1 MKGTIE
7 LKGLTFHAFH
17 GCFDFE
23 REVGTDY
30 LVDFEAEL
38 DISKAAESD
47 KLEDT
52 LDYGRVCDII
62 AEQMDTPSNLLENVA
77 GRIIKAVRADY
88 PEVGHIRLRI
98 SKMYPPVEGLDSAT
112 LTVED

>member
-7 LKGLTFHAFH
+7 LKGLQFHASH

-23 REVGTDY
+23 REEGTDY
-30 LVDFEAEL
+30 IVDFEAEL
-38 DISKAAESD
+38 DISRAAESD
-47 KLEDT
+47 RLEDT

-62 AEQMDTPSNLLENVA
+62 AEQMDIPSNLLEHVA
-77 GRIIKAVRADY
+77 GRIIAAVRSEY

-98 SKMYPPVEGLDSAT
+98 EKMDPPVAGLDSAT

>member
-7 LKGLTFHAFH
+7 LKELQFHAYH

-23 REVGTDY
+23 REEGTDY
-30 LVDFEAEL
+30 IVDFEAEL
-38 DISKAAESD
+38 DISKAAETD
-47 KLEDT
+47 RLEDT

-62 AEQMDTPSNLLENVA
+62 AEQMDIPSNLLEHVA
-77 GRIIKAVRADY
+77 GRIIAAVRKEY
-88 PEVGHIRLRI
+88 PEVGHMSLRI
-98 SKMYPPVEGLDSAT
+98 TKKYPPVEGLDSAT

>member
-7 LKGLTFHAFH
+7 LNGLKFHACH

-23 REVGTDY
+23 REEGTDY

-38 DISKAAESD
+38 DISRAAETD
-47 KLEDT
+47 RLEDT

-62 AEQMDTPSNLLENVA
+62 AEQMDIPSNLLENVA
-77 GRIIKAVRADY
+77 GRIIAAVRAEY
-88 PEVGHIRLRI
+88 PEVGHIRLKI
-98 SKMYPPVEGLDSAT
+98 SKMDPPVAGLEAAT

>member
-23 REVGTDY
+23 REEGTDY
-30 LVDFEAEL
+30 VVDFEAEI

-77 GRIIKAVRADY
+77 GRIIKAVRAEY

>member
-7 LKGLTFHAFH
+7 LKGLQFHAYH

-23 REVGTDY
+23 REEGTDY
-30 LVDFEAEL
+30 IVDFEAEL
-38 DISKAAESD
+38 DISKAAETD
-47 KLEDT
+47 RLEDT

-62 AEQMDTPSNLLENVA
+62 AEQMDIPSNLLEHVA
-77 GRIIKAVRADY
+77 GRIIAAVRKEY
-88 PEVGHIRLRI
+88 PEVGHMSLRI
-98 SKMYPPVEGLDSAT
+98 TKKYPPVEGLDSAT

>member
-7 LKGLTFHAFH
+7 LKGLRFHAFH

-23 REVGTDY
+23 REEGTEY
-30 LVDFEAEL
+30 IVDFEAEF

-47 KLEDT
+47 RLEDT

-62 AEQMDTPSNLLENVA
+62 AEQMDTPANLLENVA
-77 GRIIKAVRADY
+77 GRIIKAVREEY
-88 PEVGHIRLRI
+88 PEIGRIRLRI
-98 SKMYPPVEGLDSAT
+98 SKLEPPVAGLDSAT